1 MKPRNTIMAL
11 IAKNDPARY
20 HTRSVEAEQDKL
32 QKNRARRREKERRE
46 ENIMDLNIGVSSNGK
61 DASF

>member
-46 ENIMDLNIGVSSNGK
+46 IYNNELSGEVNCGIV
-61 DASF
+61 

>member
-32 QKNRARRREKERRE
+32 QKNRARRREKERKE
-46 ENIMDLNIGVSSNGK
+46 IYDKEMS
-61 DASF
+61 DALV